1 MTRPLTLVLAAGLI
15 LSAAA
20 PALAQLTEK
29 DVERIRAALDK
40 PATLKLAPE
49 RQPDFRVYIEEKN
62 PLQDIFD
69 VPPWQIPS
77 PGWQPPAV
85 GFDLMSIVRYVAH
98 EVAEAKHGHDLRLA
112 REEVLREIAAYCAA
126 QPNSGSGI
134 TICTNAPA
142 IR

>member
-1 MTRPLTLVLAAGLI
+1 MTRVLTIALAAGLVAA
-15 LSAAA
+15 AAA
-20 PALAQLTEK
+20 PAHAQLTEK
-29 DVERIRAALDK
+29 DVERIRTALEK
-40 PATLKLAPE
+40 PRALTITPE
-49 RQPDFRVYIEEKN
+49 RPPDFRIYIEEKN

-69 VPPWQIPS
+69 VPPWATPK

-126 QPNSGSGI
+126 QPNSGAGI